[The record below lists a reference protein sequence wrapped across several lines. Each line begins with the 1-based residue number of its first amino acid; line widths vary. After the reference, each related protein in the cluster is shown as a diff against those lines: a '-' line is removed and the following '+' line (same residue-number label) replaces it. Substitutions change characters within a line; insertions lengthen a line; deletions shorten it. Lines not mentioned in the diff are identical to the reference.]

1 VLLML
6 VDVDTEMPVVALP
19 VVLPVGSAWR
29 ELSPVPPDGLLPVY
43 ECAWP
48 GSLTVEVDVAVWLCA
63 GIWLVVRVTLAAP
76 PVAFGA

>member
-1 VLLML
+1 ML

-29 ELSPVPPDGLLPVY
+29 ELSPVPPDGLLPAY

-48 GSLTVEVDVAVWLCA
+48 GSLTVDVDVAEWLCA

>member
-1 VLLML
+1 ML
-6 VDVDTEMPVVALP
+6 VDVDTEMPVVALL

-48 GSLTVEVDVAVWLCA
+48 GSLTDDVDVAVWL
-63 GIWLVVRVTLAAP
+63 
-76 PVAFGA
+76 

>member
-1 VLLML
+1 ML
-6 VDVDTEMPVVALP
+6 VDVDTEMPVVALL
-19 VVLPVGSAWR
+19 VVLVVGSAMR
-29 ELSPVPPDGLLPVY
+29 ELSPVPPDGAVPVY